1 MHTSY
6 NDGRA
11 IATTKTDP
19 PLNNF
24 QFNFANRKQNAI
36 LDYCESTAIA
46 SASHDSIY
54 SMCNLLLLQVAY
66 LFRRG
71 RCLKGSKCTS
81 IPMRAI
87 GRSVDVSLIERERES
102 A

>member
-54 SMCNLLLLQVAY
+54 SMCNLLLLQVAFCCAFFVQQCF
-66 LFRRG
+66 L
-71 RCLKGSKCTS
+71 LL
-81 IPMRAI
+81 IP
-87 GRSVDVSLIERERES
+87 ERTMFEGQHK
-102 A
+102 

>member
-24 QFNFANRKQNAI
+24 QFNFANVSVECKTTRPSRTNANVI
-36 LDYCESTAIA
+36 LEQPYHCWITLQKYKSTKTLLKI
-46 SASHDSIY
+46 SFKY

-71 RCLKGSKCTS
+71 RCLKG
-81 IPMRAI
+81 R
-87 GRSVDVSLIERERES
+87 
-102 A
+102 